1 MQPRELYDKFWQ
13 PLANCHSYS
22 SRFQSSASGAT
33 SGRETPRHFAEEG
46 TPVGVFSRND
56 SLSSLDC
63 DIDSDAERDRRGSE
77 SQGELGERERSQSII
92 VSCYVHKELLCF
104 L

>member
-1 MQPRELYDKFWQ
+1 MLFCTQGNSWQ

-63 DIDSDAERDRRGSE
+63 DDSDAERDRRGSE
-77 SQGELGERERSQSII
+77 SRGELGERSQSIN
-92 VSCYVHKELLCF
+92 VSGYVHRKELLC
-104 L
+104 